1 MALTARELEQN
12 ERARQNE
19 WHRQN
24 QEARKKFNESRLED
38 AHNVPGR
45 YSPWEKRAMDE
56 ERKTIAL
63 RQHEMDMADKQH
75 ASDLA
80 IQQEKTR
87 GSGEAARQ
95 KGLADIELS
104 KLQDGYTDKNGTF
117 FPGSRTRLEQ
127 ERIKA
132 GLTQAENEMEAK
144 MRIADIEDKGRDRD
158 SQRRYGFFD
167 KDGNYVGGSDYNTA
181 NVTGEHQA
189 KAEQAKA
196 AAQREMRL
204 MSLQSREHSAEQAE
218 TTKRMRLDFQAALK
232 NNEAR
237 TKILEMIG
245 EDLFPGMTSDDWQ
258 KMPREDQDN
267 WLRSMALE
275 YTAPV
280 AGAAG
285 TGQGAAGTGQGT
297 AGTGQ
302 GTAQPQRGGTAGAIP
317 NVPGYSPKRV
327 ADIMAKGY
335 RWDGRKWVK

>member
-1 MALTARELEQN
+1 MALTARELEEN

-24 QEARKKFNESRLED
+24 LEARKRFNESRFAA
-38 AHNVPGR
+38 AHNDPGR
-45 YSPWEKRAMDE
+45 YSPWEQRAMNE

-63 RQHEMDMADKQH
+63 RQHEMDMADKKN

-95 KGLADIELS
+95 KGLEDIELS
-104 KLQDGYTDKNGTF
+104 KLQDGYTDEDGTF
-117 FPGSRTRLEQ
+117 IPGSRTRLEQ

-181 NVTGEHQA
+181 DVAGEHQA
-189 KAEQAKA
+189 KAEQARATASLAIAGLNASTRKDIADGNNASREKIATLRGALSDEKARGRLTTDILKGQFA
-196 AAQREMRL
+196 AAGL
-204 MSLQSREHSAEQAE
+204 TAGA
-218 TTKRMRLDFQAALK
+218 
-232 NNEAR
+232 
-237 TKILEMIG
+237 
-245 EDLFPGMTSDDWQ
+245 WQ
-258 KMPREDQDN
+258 KMTREQQDEK
-267 WLRSMALE
+267 LRQLLGA
-275 YTAPV
+275 AA

-285 TGQGAAGTGQGT
+285 TGQGAGGWRGTL
-297 AGTGQ
+297 
-302 GTAQPQRGGTAGAIP
+302 
-317 NVPGYSPKRV
+317 N
-327 ADIMAKGY
+327 
-335 RWDGRKWVK
+335 W